1 MNKLTLFVLA
11 LLLSA
16 VQINAQAVWH
26 FGKQYT
32 AKFEDSWT
40 KKHTVHAT
48 RNGMGTITAVN
59 AEGETLQR
67 YELLGDKPV
76 AGPFKAGDC
85 FLFSMPAD
93 GLQPGS
99 YIDFNATFSIEDGA
113 PMEWVVEFLDE
124 GKWKAGDTFK
134 CYGPAESK
142 TKAYKYTS
150 VHQTFRLTEP
160 MADWIGIRLRAL
172 DGFVRPSK
180 GAEKE
185 GGVCLI
191 GSAYLGAQINDFGT
205 TPPKDTLKVLCLG
218 NSFTYY
224 YGCPAILK
232 EIAWKEGHYL
242 DMAASLKGS
251 WSMGLHLSL
260 ETTDDHV
267 AEGGYDYMFLQD
279 QSQAPARV
287 GKDRKKYDNLVKEM
301 AAMATKVRT
310 KAPECKAIVENTWA
324 YAKNDFGSFG
334 SFEAFD
340 KYGKRG
346 AKIMAKATGNAE
358 VSPIAEAFA
367 LVRKERPDI
376 NLYHTDN
383 HHQSLYGSYLKS
395 CVNYL
400 MIFKTPFGP
409 APADYLVEP
418 EIAAY
423 LRKVAEQIVL

>member
-1 MNKLTLFVLA
+1 MKKLTFLLCA
-11 LLLSA
+11 LLFSA
-16 VQINAQAVWH
+16 VQINAQSVWL

-32 AKFEDSWT
+32 PKFKDSWVQ
-40 KKHTVHAT
+40 KHTIPAT
-48 RNGMGTITAVN
+48 RNGKGVITAVN
-59 AEGETLQR
+59 AEGEALQR

-76 AGPFKAGDC
+76 AGPFKPGDC
-85 FLFSMPAD
+85 FLFSMPAE

-99 YIDFNATFSIEDGA
+99 YVDFNATFSIEDGA
-113 PMEWVVEFLDE
+113 PMEWIVEVMDE
-124 GKWKAGDTFK
+124 GKWKAGETFK

-160 MADWIGIRLRAL
+160 LTDCINIRLRAL

-185 GGVCLI
+185 AGVCLI
-191 GSAYLGAQINDFGT
+191 GSSYLGALLSDFGT
-205 TPPKDTLKVLCLG
+205 TAPKDTLKVLCIG

-224 YGCPAILK
+224 LGCPALLK
-232 EIAWKEGHYL
+232 EIAWKEGHFL
-242 DMAASLKGS
+242 DMAATVKGG
-251 WSMGLHLSL
+251 WSMGQHLSL
-260 ETTDDHV
+260 EMTDDHV
-267 AEGGYDYMFLQD
+267 AEGGYDYMILQD

-287 GKDRKKYDNLVKEM
+287 GKDRKEYDQLIRNM
-301 AAMATKVRT
+301 AAMAAKVRT
-310 KAPECKAIVENTWA
+310 NAPECKAIVEYTWA
-324 YAKNDFGSFG
+324 YAKNDFGGFG
-334 SFEAFD
+334 SLEAFD
-340 KYGKRG
+340 KYGKKG

-367 LVRKERPDI
+367 TVRKERPDI

-400 MIFKTPFGP
+400 VIFKTPFGP
-409 APADYLVEP
+409 APADCLVEP

-423 LRKVAEQIVL
+423 LRKVAEQTVL

>member
-1 MNKLTLFVLA
+1 MKRLTVLILA
-11 LLLSA
+11 LVFSA
-16 VQINAQAVWH
+16 VQINAQSQWL

-32 AKFEDSWT
+32 TKFEESWT
-40 KKHTVHAT
+40 KKHMIPAT
-48 RNGMGTITAVN
+48 RNGDGVIIAVD
-59 AEGETLQR
+59 AEGNALQR
-67 YELLGDKPV
+67 YEMLGDKPV
-76 AGPFKAGDC
+76 AGPFKPGDC
-85 FLFSMPAD
+85 FLFTMSAE
-93 GLQPGS
+93 GIQAGS
-99 YIDFNATFSIEDGA
+99 FVDFNATFSIEDGA
-113 PMEWVVEFLDE
+113 PMEWVVEILDE
-124 GKWKAGDTFK
+124 GTWKAGETYK

-142 TKAYKYTS
+142 AKAYKYTS
-150 VHQTFRLTEP
+150 VHQTFRLKEP
-160 MADWIGIRLRAL
+160 LADWIGVRLRAL

-191 GSAYLGAQINDFGT
+191 GSSYLGAQLSNFGT
-205 TPPKDTLKVLCLG
+205 TAPKDTLKVLCLG

-224 YGCPAILK
+224 LGCPALLK

-267 AEGGYDYMFLQD
+267 AEGGYDYMILQD

-287 GKDRKKYDNLVKEM
+287 GKDRKEYDNLIRNM
-301 AAMATKVRT
+301 AAMAAKVRT
-310 KAPECKAIVENTWA
+310 NAPECKAIVENTWA
-324 YAKNDFGSFG
+324 YAKNDFGGFG

-340 KYGKRG
+340 KYGKKG
-346 AKIMAKATGNAE
+346 AKLMAKATGNAE

-367 LVRKERPDI
+367 KVRKERPDI

-400 MIFKTPFGP
+400 VIFKTPFGP
-409 APADYLVEP
+409 APADCLVEP
-418 EIAAY
+418 EIASY
-423 LRKVAEQIVL
+423 LRKVAEQVVL